1 MSQENVAAFL
11 NLLLNDSELREK
23 FKTRNLAELLFH
35 AENIGQRFTFEQ
47 LSQVIA
53 AMEIKII
60 REKLGED
67 FGPYSSL
74 WVKMWGKYR
83 LEYIID
89 NLLSGLSEE
98 ELEQLIQPIDH
109 TIVID

>member
-1 MSQENVAAFL
+1 MSQENVVAFL

-53 AMEIKII
+53 AMETKII
-60 REKLGED
+60 AEKLGED

-74 WVKMWGKYR
+74 WVNMWGKYR

-89 NLLSGLSEE
+89 DLFSGLSEE
-98 ELEQLIQPIDH
+98 ELEQLIPSIDH
-109 TIVID
+109 SIVID

>member
-35 AENIGQRFTFEQ
+35 AENIGQKFTFEQ

-53 AMEIKII
+53 AMETKII
-60 REKLGED
+60 AEKLGED

-74 WVKMWGKYR
+74 WIKMWGKYR
-83 LEYIID
+83 LEYVID
-89 NLLSGLSEE
+89 NLVIRLSEE
-98 ELEQLIQPIDH
+98 ELEQLIQPID
-109 TIVID
+109 